1 MQKHWR
7 TKMAENRLARE
18 LEGRNAV
25 ERPKQWQPASTLPE
39 PDKEPGYSY
48 RWVRIS
54 SLNNPDAGNISSK
67 LREGWEPVR
76 IEEQPKYK
84 YLAST
89 NSQFKDSVE
98 IAGLLLCKI
107 PSEFMEQRKAHYSGK
122 TQANMEA
129 VDNTFMRENDPRMP
143 LFREK
148 QSKTSFGR
156 GS

>member
-7 TKMAENRLARE
+7 IEMAENRLARE

-107 PSEFMEQRKAHYSGK
+107 PSEFMAQRKAHYSGK
-122 TQANMEA
+122 TTILLCVRMTHGCPYSGKNSPKRRSDA
-129 VDNTFMRENDPRMP
+129 VLNFNW
-143 LFREK
+143 
-148 QSKTSFGR
+148 S
-156 GS
+156 